1 MKITTRMVEEDLF
14 ESSNVY
20 GNNVFIDMR
29 KKPLKQGLSPVE
41 MLQSALA
48 ACAGVDVVAM
58 LKKRRKHIES
68 FSIEIES
75 KRNEQ
80 HPRWLTEIHCNYIL
94 TSQDATETELSK
106 LAHLALEKYCSVAS
120 SLKSVITISVH
131 ILRPA

>member
-14 ESSNVY
+14 ESSNVH
-20 GNNVFIDMR
+20 GNTVSIDMR
-29 KKPLKQGLSPVE
+29 KKPMKQGLSPVE

-58 LKKRRKHIES
+58 LKKRKKHIDA

-75 KRNEQ
+75 KRKEE
-80 HPRWLTEIHCNYIL
+80 HPRWLTAIHCNYIL
-94 TSQDATETELSK
+94 TSKDATETELSK

-120 SLKSVITISVH
+120 SLKSEITISVH